1 MKAMKNLVLIINPG
15 STSTKIS
22 VFNLEGQEVKS
33 EVIRHDPNEIAKFA
47 KVIDQHEFR
56 AKALE
61 DFLSEN
67 SISKNDFAFIVGR
80 GGFLKPIQ
88 SGTWLVNDKMI
99 EDLRIAARG
108 EHASNLGA
116 IIAYEMAKETGIKAY
131 IVDPIVVDELEDVAR
146 VTGFPEIER
155 TSVFHALNQKATARK
170 AAQKFGLEYDNA
182 NFIVAHLG
190 GGTTVG
196 AHKKGKVVDVNNGI
210 YGEGP
215 MTPERSGAVPAE
227 MIVDMCYSGKYE
239 KSAMLKKLH
248 GKGGIFAHLGT
259 SDMREVVKIAKEGNA
274 KYKLVLDA
282 MLYQVAKEIGA
293 MSAVLNGEVNAIVIT
308 GGLAFEPYVTDFI
321 KTKVKFIAEVVVFPG
336 EGEMEALF
344 SGSML
349 SLNGKAPLHEYK

>member
-1 MKAMKNLVLIINPG
+1 MKNLVLVINPG

-22 VFNLEGQEVKS
+22 VFNLNGKEVKN
-33 EVIRHDPNEIAKFA
+33 EVIRHDPNEIAKFV
-47 KVIDQHEFR
+47 KVIDQHELR
-56 AKALE
+56 AKSLE
-61 DFLSEN
+61 KFLSEN
-67 SISKNDFAFIVGR
+67 NISENDFAFVVGR

-88 SGTWLVNDKMI
+88 SGTWVVNDKMI

-116 IIAYEMAKETGIKAY
+116 IIAYDIAKNVGIKAY

-146 VTGFPEIER
+146 LTGFPEIER

-170 AAQKFGLEYDNA
+170 AAQALGVEYDKGS
-182 NFIVAHLG
+182 FIVAHLG

-196 AHKKGKVVDVNNGI
+196 AHKNGKVIDVNNGI

-227 MIVDMCYSGKYE
+227 DIVNMCYSGKYE
-239 KSAMLKKLH
+239 KSVMLKKLH

-259 SDMREVVKIAKEGNA
+259 SDIREVVKKAKEGNI
-274 KYKLVLDA
+274 KFKLVLDA
-282 MLYQVAKEIGA
+282 MLYQVSKEIGA
-293 MSAVLNGEVNAIVIT
+293 MSAVLNGKVDAIVIT
-308 GGLAFEPYVTDFI
+308 GGLAFEPYVTDSI
-321 KTKVKFIAEVVVFPG
+321 KAKVEFIARVMVFPG
-336 EGEMEALF
+336 EDEMEALF

-349 SLNGKAPLHEYK
+349 SVNGKAPLHEYK